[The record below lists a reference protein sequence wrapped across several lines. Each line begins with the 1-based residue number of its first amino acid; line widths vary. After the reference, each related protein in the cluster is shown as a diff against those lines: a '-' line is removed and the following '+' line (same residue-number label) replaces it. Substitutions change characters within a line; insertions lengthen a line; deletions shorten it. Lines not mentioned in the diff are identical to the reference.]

1 MEKPTKRKKPGNS
14 DDTQIS
20 RPDLRF
26 ASREKQRKQHKT
38 GPEPHQTKNDCVGPA
53 VLEGKG
59 NWVKLFLLHH
69 SAADQLAWREM
80 L

>member
-1 MEKPTKRKKPGNS
+1 MEKQTQQKETRQKRRHANLPA
-14 DDTQIS
+14 
-20 RPDLRF
+20 RF
-26 ASREKQRKQHKT
+26 AFRQQRKQRKQHKT
-38 GPEPHQTKNDCVGPA
+38 GPEPHQTKNDCVSPA